1 MTPDEYKSL
10 DAVGLVQWLQSGKV
24 SPLELVN
31 LAAKE
36 IETQDPTLGAVV
48 AIDIEGAQRVAL
60 DPKAG
65 PLSGV
70 PILIKDTNID
80 VAGFATRHGS
90 RLYEDA
96 APAQIDS
103 EFVRR
108 LRKAGAIILGK
119 TKTPEFAG
127 DFVTEPEWQGPC
139 RNPRNPQYAS
149 GGSSGGSASAV
160 GAGMVPVAHGTDCG
174 GSIRVP
180 ASVCGVVGL
189 KPTRGRNPVGPH
201 VGEFVGGLDCE
212 HVLTR
217 TVRDTALLLD
227 VLSGY
232 EPGAPYT
239 APPAPASWL
248 ESLKAKSPRLK
259 IAFAC
264 YRPDGSSIDNAIHK
278 AILNAVNILSKDGH
292 ELRPFRWPDMN
303 NAGAAAAVFW
313 QMEIEA
319 LMEHQA
325 RTRGFPISDE
335 DVEWITYEFYK
346 CSRRRTALDVHH
358 ARATQNKVSR
368 DMADSFTGIDVLIT
382 PTVALPTPL
391 IGGFV
396 TTGERYLDEWYKNAY
411 AFSPFTEVFN
421 LTGQPAISI
430 PVGIMENN
438 LPIGMQIVGKFGDEE
453 TVLRLASE
461 IEKSSLATSLFS
473 KV

>member
-1 MTPDEYKSL
+1 MTPEEFKSL
-10 DAVGLVQWLQSGKV
+10 DAVGLVQRLKSGEV
-24 SPLELVN
+24 TPLELVN
-31 LAAKE
+31 LAARE
-36 IETQDPTLGAVV
+36 IEIQDPALGAVV
-48 AIDIEGAQRVAL
+48 AIDIEGAQRAAL

-65 PLSGV
+65 PLAGV

-80 VAGFATRHGS
+80 VKGFATRHGS

-96 APAQIDS
+96 APAQVDS
-103 EFVRR
+103 EFVSR

-149 GGSSGGSASAV
+149 GGSSGGSACAV

-189 KPTRGRNPVGPH
+189 KPSRGRNPVGPH
-201 VGEFVGGLDCE
+201 VGEFVGGLDSE

-217 TVRDTALLLD
+217 TVRDSALLLD

-232 EPGAPYT
+232 EPGAPYA
-239 APPAPASWL
+239 APPAPLSWL
-248 ESLKAKSPRLK
+248 ECLKTRSPRLK

-264 YRPDGSSIDNAIHK
+264 ARPDGSNIDEAIHK
-278 AILNAVNILSKDGH
+278 AILNAVDFLSKDGH
-292 ELRPFRWPDMN
+292 ELRPFNWPDMTK
-303 NAGAAAAVFW
+303 AGAAAALFW

-319 LMEHQA
+319 LMEHKAQ
-325 RTRGFPISDE
+325 TRGYPISAQ

-346 CSRRRTALDVHH
+346 CSTQRTALDVHH
-358 ARATQNKVSR
+358 ARATQNKVSH
-368 DMADSFTGIDVLIT
+368 DMADSFTDIDVLIT
-382 PTVALPTPL
+382 PTVALAPPL

-396 TTGERYLDEWYKNAY
+396 ATGERYLDEWYKNAY

-430 PVGIMENN
+430 PVGIMENG

-453 TVLRLASE
+453 TILRLASE
-461 IEKSSLATSLFS
+461 VERSLLATTLFA
-473 KV
+473 KA